1 MKKIFAAALC
11 VILLVCSLTAFAAC
25 DKPGTLYGE
34 LDMSLR
40 EGTLYGLYWYGDDID
55 DCVVSKEN
63 LDVRYY
69 DPEKPTL
76 IYSHGWKTES
86 EDKEIFKT
94 LADTY
99 SATNGASGRVDYVA
113 ELKAL
118 GYNVAFWDW
127 YEYAHTLGK
136 LQNEIWTVKSLDE
149 AGREGTNYYNAIEA
163 LDGRTIAGEFV
174 RSVCAVMKHA
184 TNKEV
189 IFVGHSFGGQ
199 VVTAAAYTLYKLAD
213 AGYIN
218 ENIIPD
224 RISLADP
231 YIPGTVLSGKMDLI
245 GEETGV
251 ETAMMDANAFEYLN
265 SKGAVIDLNGAMVGM
280 TYEMYKGT
288 IKDADTVALIDGKI
302 KENTV
307 YVIQQGLTNAYG
319 TVGKIHVISRD
330 YILTS
335 IIEGKKGN
343 MENCVPNS
351 SMTSAQLKAFVGR
364 EFNLVCEGFNISGAT
379 MEEIIVD

>member
-63 LDVRYY
+63 LDVTYY

-113 ELKAL
+113 ELKTL

-127 YEYAHTLGK
+127 Y
-136 LQNEIWTVKSLDE
+136 
-149 AGREGTNYYNAIEA
+149 
-163 LDGRTIAGEFV
+163 
-174 RSVCAVMKHA
+174 
-184 TNKEV
+184 
-189 IFVGHSFGGQ
+189 
-199 VVTAAAYTLYKLAD
+199 
-213 AGYIN
+213 
-218 ENIIPD
+218 
-224 RISLADP
+224 
-231 YIPGTVLSGKMDLI
+231 
-245 GEETGV
+245 
-251 ETAMMDANAFEYLN
+251 
-265 SKGAVIDLNGAMVGM
+265 
-280 TYEMYKGT
+280 
-288 IKDADTVALIDGKI
+288 
-302 KENTV
+302 
-307 YVIQQGLTNAYG
+307 
-319 TVGKIHVISRD
+319 
-330 YILTS
+330 
-335 IIEGKKGN
+335 
-343 MENCVPNS
+343 
-351 SMTSAQLKAFVGR
+351 
-364 EFNLVCEGFNISGAT
+364 
-379 MEEIIVD
+379 